1 MSSRT
6 TWLVIPCFNEVARLA
21 GQNIAELV
29 ANDDVGVV
37 LVDDGSDDGTRELM
51 FNIHTLKDLARIVYP
66 ISTSIVNYRIRNKN
80 GPATSHTLSRRCDI
94 FSR

>member
-21 GQNIAELV
+21 RQEIAELV
-29 ANDDVGVV
+29 ASDDVGVV

-51 FNIHTLKDLARIVYP
+51 VSIQSAGPGVDVQSTKTRGLAPQPRVEQDRLVNEDGP
-66 ISTSIVNYRIRNKN
+66 RTGLSTGK
-80 GPATSHTLSRRCDI
+80 
-94 FSR
+94 